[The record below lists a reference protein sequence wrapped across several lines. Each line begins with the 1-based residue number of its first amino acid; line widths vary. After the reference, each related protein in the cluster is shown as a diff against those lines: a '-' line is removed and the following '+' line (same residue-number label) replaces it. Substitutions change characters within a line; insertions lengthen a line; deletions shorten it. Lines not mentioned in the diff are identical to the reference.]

1 MTRMEF
7 TAIKPCRFDAYE
19 AVPKGRLSLDL
30 DECEKVLAQKGYE
43 VISNAGVMLVL
54 KKGIEITLYPHGR
67 LLLHPVAER
76 EEALRVAR
84 ELYGALGK

>member
-1 MTRMEF
+1 VSWMEF

-30 DECEKVLAQKGYE
+30 DECEKSLAQKGYE

-54 KKGIEITLYPHGR
+54 KKGVEITLYPHGR
-67 LLLHPVAER
+67 LLLHPVGER
-76 EEALRVAR
+76 EEALRIAR
-84 ELYGALGK
+84 ELYDALGR